1 MAGYAARRLL
11 LALPTLLGI
20 SLLSFLILSVLPGDP
35 IAARLEGG
43 APLSAEAEARLR
55 AELRLD
61 RPVIARYA
69 DWLAG
74 ALRGDLGRSVRDGRP
89 VAGLVRDALPWT
101 LLLNA
106 AAVAALYAVALP
118 LGLVQARRPR
128 SPAARLAGAGLV
140 AVSVVPPFVAALL
153 LQAILSVRL
162 GWLPLEGT
170 GGGTG
175 PGTGW
180 TPGDLLAV
188 AAHLVLPATCL
199 ALAGWGFAARYARD
213 AFAEALPVSAV
224 AAARARGLRGAALL
238 RHFAPALALPLV
250 WLLGGLIPS
259 LLAGSV
265 VVEEAFSWPGLGRVM
280 VQAVLGRDTPVA
292 MALLL
297 ISGTAVLAAQLLVD
311 LVYPALDPRLRQG
324 LPDRA
329 RPAGGTG
336 GTGSAGDANRT
347 RPARG
352 PA

>member
-20 SLLSFLILSVLPGDP
+20 SLLCFLILSVLPGDP

-61 RPVIARYA
+61 RPVMARYA
-69 DWLAG
+69 DWLA
-74 ALRGDLGRSVRDGRP
+74 AAARGDLGRSLRDGRP
-89 VAGLVRDALPWT
+89 VSAIVGDALPWT
-101 LLLNA
+101 LLLNT

-118 LGLVQARRPR
+118 LGLAQARRPR
-128 SPAARLAGAGLV
+128 SPAARFASAGLV
-140 AVSVVPPFVAALL
+140 AVSVVPPFVAALI
-153 LQAILSVRL
+153 LQSIVSVRL

-170 GGGTG
+170 GREAVASGFG
-175 PGTGW
+175 PATL
-180 TPGDLLAV
+180 PAALLSV
-188 AAHLVLPATCL
+188 AAHLVLPALCL
-199 ALAGWGFAARYARD
+199 ALAGWAFAARYARD
-213 AFAEALPVSAV
+213 AFVQALPGSAV

-265 VVEEAFSWPGLGRVM
+265 VVEEAFSWPGIGRVM
-280 VQAVLGRDTPVA
+280 VQAVLGRDTPLA

-297 ISGTAVLAAQLLVD
+297 LSGMAVLAAQLLID
-311 LVYPALDPRLRQG
+311 LIYPALDPRLRERV
-324 LPDRA
+324 PDRTSAA
-329 RPAGGTG
+329 RGAGAPDGMRRAGG
-336 GTGSAGDANRT
+336 
-347 RPARG
+347 PA
-352 PA
+352 

>member
-11 LALPTLLGI
+11 LALPTLLGV

-74 ALRGDLGRSVRDGRP
+74 AARGDLGRSLRDGRP
-89 VAGLVRDALPWT
+89 VAGIVGDALPWT
-101 LLLNA
+101 ILLNA
-106 AAVAALYAVALP
+106 AAVAALYSVALP
-118 LGLVQARRPR
+118 LGLAQARRPR

-140 AVSVVPPFVAALL
+140 AVSVIPPFVAALV
-153 LQAILSVRL
+153 LQGLVSVRL

-170 GGGTG
+170 GRDALPPGGGAAT
-175 PGTGW
+175 
-180 TPGDLLAV
+180 LLLPASLLSV
-188 AAHLVLPATCL
+188 LAHLVLPALCL

-213 AFAEALPVSAV
+213 AFAQALPGAEV
-224 AAARARGLRGAALL
+224 AAARARGLRGTALL

-265 VVEEAFSWPGLGRVM
+265 VVEEAFSWPGVGRVM

-297 ISGTAVLAAQLLVD
+297 LSGTAVLAAQLLVD
-311 LVYPALDPRLRQG
+311 LIYPALDPRLRER
-324 LPDRA
+324 LPDRTRA
-329 RPAGGTG
+329 AGATDRMRPAGG
-336 GTGSAGDANRT
+336 
-347 RPARG
+347 PA
-352 PA
+352 

>member
-20 SLLSFLILSVLPGDP
+20 SLLCFLILSVLPGDP
-35 IAARLEGG
+35 IAARLEEG

-61 RPVIARYA
+61 RPVMERYA
-69 DWLAG
+69 DWLA
-74 ALRGDLGRSVRDGRP
+74 AAARGDLGRSLRDGRP
-89 VAGLVRDALPWT
+89 VSGIVGDALPWT

-118 LGLVQARRPR
+118 LGLAQARRPR
-128 SPAARLAGAGLV
+128 SPAARFAGAGLV
-140 AVSVVPPFVAALL
+140 AVSVVPPFVAALI
-153 LQAILSVRL
+153 LQAIVSVRL

-170 GGGTG
+170 GRDAVASGFG
-175 PGTGW
+175 PAS
-180 TPGDLLAV
+180 PGLAAALLSV
-188 AAHLVLPATCL
+188 AAHLVLPALCL

-213 AFAEALPVSAV
+213 AFVQALPGSAV
-224 AAARARGLRGAALL
+224 AAARARGLRGTALL

-265 VVEEAFSWPGLGRVM
+265 VVEEAFSWPGVGRVM

-297 ISGTAVLAAQLLVD
+297 LSGTAVLAAQLLID
-311 LVYPALDPRLRQG
+311 LIYPALDPRLRDR
-324 LPDRA
+324 LPDRTSAAGAAA
-329 RPAGGTG
+329 RRQPAGG
-336 GTGSAGDANRT
+336 
-347 RPARG
+347 PA
-352 PA
+352 

>member
-69 DWLAG
+69 DWLA
-74 ALRGDLGRSVRDGRP
+74 AAARGDLGRSLRDGRP
-89 VAGLVRDALPWT
+89 VAGIVGDALPWT
-101 LLLNA
+101 FLLNV

-118 LGLVQARRPR
+118 LGLAQARRPR

-140 AVSVVPPFVAALL
+140 AVSVIPPFVAALI
-153 LQAILSVRL
+153 LQAIVSVRL

-170 GGGTG
+170 GRDALPSGSGSAG
-175 PGTGW
+175 
-180 TPGDLLAV
+180 LLLPASLLSV
-188 AAHLVLPATCL
+188 ATHLVLPALCL

-213 AFAEALPVSAV
+213 AFAQALPGSAV

-238 RHFAPALALPLV
+238 RHFAPALALPMV

-265 VVEEAFSWPGLGRVM
+265 VVEEAFSWPGVGRVM
-280 VQAVLGRDTPVA
+280 VQSVLGRDTPVA

-297 ISGTAVLAAQLLVD
+297 LSGTAVLAAQLLID
-311 LVYPALDPRLRQG
+311 LIYPALDPRLRER
-324 LPDRA
+324 LPNRARAATPPDRMH
-329 RPAGGTG
+329 PAGG
-336 GTGSAGDANRT
+336 
-347 RPARG
+347 PA
-352 PA
+352 

>member
-61 RPVIARYA
+61 RPLIARYA

-74 ALRGDLGRSVRDGRP
+74 AARGDLGRSLRDGRP
-89 VAGLVRDALPWT
+89 VAGIVGDALPWT

-118 LGLVQARRPR
+118 LGLAQARRPR
-128 SPAARLAGAGLV
+128 SPAARFAGAGLV
-140 AVSVVPPFVAALL
+140 AVSVIPPFVAALI
-153 LQAILSVRL
+153 LQAIVSVRL

-170 GGGTG
+170 GHDALPSGSG
-175 PGTGW
+175 PAG
-180 TPGDLLAV
+180 LLLPASLLSV
-188 AAHLVLPATCL
+188 AAHLVLPALCL

-213 AFAEALPVSAV
+213 AFAQALPGSAV

-238 RHFAPALALPLV
+238 RHFAPALALPMV

-265 VVEEAFSWPGLGRVM
+265 VIEEAFSWPGVGRVM

-297 ISGTAVLAAQLLVD
+297 LSGTAVLAAQLLID
-311 LVYPALDPRLRQG
+311 LIYPALDPRLRER
-324 LPDRA
+324 LPSRTRASAAPDR
-329 RPAGGTG
+329 RHPAGG
-336 GTGSAGDANRT
+336 
-347 RPARG
+347 PA
-352 PA
+352 